1 MILSKTTTY
10 AIRILIFM
18 ATNPTLNINSTTLNE
33 NLGIPMKYLQ
43 RLLTDLSKAG
53 FITGSRGRTGGFIF
67 AKNPEEIHLSEVVD
81 AIEDMKEFNI
91 CIMGV
96 TDCQMTNKCILHDS
110 WAESRD
116 LLVKSLTGKTLSDFN
131 NTNTVFE

>member
-18 ATNPTLNINSTTLNE
+18 TNNPDMNINSTTLNE

-53 FITGSRGRTGGFIF
+53 FITGSRGRTGGFVF
-67 AKNPEEIHLSEVVD
+67 SRNPNTIYLSEVVD

-96 TDCQMTNKCILHDS
+96 EDCSMTTKCILHESWEDS
-110 WAESRD
+110 RN
-116 LLVKSLTGKTLSDFN
+116 LLVKSLTDKTLSDFKD
-131 NTNTVFE
+131 TSGKFQ